1 MKVQDTKDRGTKDQ
15 IMAPDMKA
23 QGMRDHVTMVFLAV
37 VQCETPTHCLT
48 PAPSRPPAATAQPSF
63 HRLAPRQL
71 PRSPGCLRPS
81 IVFRTH
87 QSHHTTTHRRSH
99 RNPRPEHSHKYLPCG
114 CPYLPREHHLMSPLL
129 TLLLDRR
136 GVVPRCLPPISLPR
150 AAGGLLTTLDL
161 PPEFLS
167 PAR

>member
-1 MKVQDTKDRGTKDQ
+1 MRVQDTKGQIIAPGTKAQ
-15 IMAPDMKA
+15 DM
-23 QGMRDHVTMVFLAV
+23 RYHDTMVFLAV
-37 VQCETPTHCLT
+37 AQCETPTHCLT
-48 PAPSRPPAATAQPSF
+48 PAPSKRPAVTAQPSF
-63 HRLAPRQL
+63 HRLVPRRIQ
-71 PRSPGCLRPS
+71 RSLGCLRPS

-99 RNPRPEHSHKYLPCG
+99 RNPRPEHSRKYLPCG
-114 CPYLPREHHLMSPLL
+114 CLYLPREHHLMSPLL

-150 AAGGLLTTLDL
+150 AAGGLLTTPDL
-161 PPEFLS
+161 LPEFLS